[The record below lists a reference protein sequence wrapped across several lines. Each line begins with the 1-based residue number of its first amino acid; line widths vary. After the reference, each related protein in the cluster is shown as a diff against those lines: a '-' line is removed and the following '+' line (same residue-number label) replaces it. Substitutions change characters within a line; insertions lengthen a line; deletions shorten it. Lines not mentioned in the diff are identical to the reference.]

1 MESDA
6 GAHGATYDIRNQLTA
21 TSGSATLLFRGT
33 LDEAGAVAVNGKPAR
48 MLSDRVFEADVA
60 VVPGE
65 NTVTVEAWD
74 SAGNKKTDLFT
85 LTQPAGSASFQYDA
99 NGNLTQKL
107 EGSDTW
113 NYEWDAENQL
123 ERVLKNGAEVARFL
137 YDPLGRRV
145 QKIAGGVSHE
155 YVYDGQD
162 ILRESR
168 SDGIVYTYAHGPGI
182 DEPLA
187 RVSNTGPTVY
197 YHADGLGSI
206 VATTDSGG
214 TVTSRRQYDAWGNL
228 ELGADQPGYAFT
240 GREWDPETSLY
251 YYRNRYYDPETARF
265 LSEDPIGFAGGNN
278 FYAYVGNNPINF
290 FDPLGLKRTA
300 SWIKEPHLASITWN
314 YDGMI
319 WPGTYMAADPPRGG
333 LIGIWLLIKG
343 TIGLQVSCTETGE
356 CGKNETKTPSFEF
369 SMQHRMGIGVG
380 VTTFKWVQR
389 AGQAADA
396 IDSISDIVDFYRNQ
410 WTQLAKQLAQDPMT
424 WCIILGGF
432 GE

>member
-1 MESDA
+1 MESEA

-206 VATTDSGG
+206 IKMTDGRSGRHEAVRCVGEPRDRRWRSRPSPCPLRAAAWHRRLPCRPATAAS
-214 TVTSRRQYDAWGNL
+214 
-228 ELGADQPGYAFT
+228 P
-240 GREWDPETSLY
+240 
-251 YYRNRYYDPETARF
+251 TAAAP
-265 LSEDPIGFAGGNN
+265 PI
-278 FYAYVGNNPINF
+278 
-290 FDPLGLKRTA
+290 
-300 SWIKEPHLASITWN
+300 
-314 YDGMI
+314 
-319 WPGTYMAADPPRGG
+319 
-333 LIGIWLLIKG
+333 
-343 TIGLQVSCTETGE
+343 
-356 CGKNETKTPSFEF
+356 
-369 SMQHRMGIGVG
+369 
-380 VTTFKWVQR
+380 
-389 AGQAADA
+389 
-396 IDSISDIVDFYRNQ
+396 
-410 WTQLAKQLAQDPMT
+410 
-424 WCIILGGF
+424 
-432 GE
+432 